1 MPPRAPSKPSNGSK
15 PRSDNPPSGSG
26 RATRSTATGSRSKS
40 PAKKPSGKVAP
51 TKGPSYLARVQLS
64 PLEAAGLSKTRQC
77 VQEVRDETA
86 AIASGLASAS
96 ITEVQLEGPGVEQAQ
111 PSTTTPPVGTLSQ
124 ELTASG
130 VLRDTLG
137 RDPYGKTKSRPGP
150 VPSAMDVD
158 DAMSVNIDEEI
169 GRASP
174 VALPEDFF
182 SEQLVAGISATIE
195 ADAKKVTRVVQIP
208 HAILEDSSQ
217 KVLLESAIWMK
228 RFEEC
233 RSHGDILRAVPDKY
247 VESLK
252 DIVSG
257 FWKDTRAHAAAK
269 TALIRV
275 KQHQRKGTFPSMFN
289 SIGIPSL
296 QFSLEYTAD
305 GMTTFNGDVSDSIKD
320 MKRELLQKYL
330 KEKMAKAAFFAEKCK
345 VANKAKELEKIILGR
360 MKTLVARYP
369 PREDCTAELK
379 RVIDNLVFNGRVL
392 AHCSTIILAR
402 IVQINESHEE
412 EKLAETL
419 EKMEIGQQATAQAQ
433 QTDPE
438 KTPSADAIVKKMLVE
453 LDKRGL
459 MPNKKSPGK
468 KNSQSNAAS
477 SPSKKQQQA
486 KGRKNDGKPTTLPPL
501 GKKSKAQQAKVRQQQ
516 KQQAKSKKG
525 KGQSSARK

>member
-1 MPPRAPSKPSNGSK
+1 
-15 PRSDNPPSGSG
+15 
-26 RATRSTATGSRSKS
+26 
-40 PAKKPSGKVAP
+40 
-51 TKGPSYLARVQLS
+51 
-64 PLEAAGLSKTRQC
+64 
-77 VQEVRDETA
+77 
-86 AIASGLASAS
+86 
-96 ITEVQLEGPGVEQAQ
+96 
-111 PSTTTPPVGTLSQ
+111 
-124 ELTASG
+124 
-130 VLRDTLG
+130 
-137 RDPYGKTKSRPGP
+137 
-150 VPSAMDVD
+150 
-158 DAMSVNIDEEI
+158 
-169 GRASP
+169 
-174 VALPEDFF
+174 
-182 SEQLVAGISATIE
+182 
-195 ADAKKVTRVVQIP
+195 
-208 HAILEDSSQ
+208 
-217 KVLLESAIWMK
+217 
-228 RFEEC
+228 
-233 RSHGDILRAVPDKY
+233 
-247 VESLK
+247 
-252 DIVSG
+252 
-257 FWKDTRAHAAAK
+257 
-269 TALIRV
+269 
-275 KQHQRKGTFPSMFN
+275 MFN

-296 QFSLEYTAD
+296 QFSLEYTTD

-320 MKRELLQKYL
+320 MKRDLLQKYL
-330 KEKMAKAAFFAEKCK
+330 KEKMAEAAFFAEKCK
-345 VANKAKELEKIILGR
+345 VTNKAKELEKIILGR

-369 PREDCTAELK
+369 PQEDCTAELK

-402 IVQINESHEE
+402 IIQINESHEE

-486 KGRKNDGKPTTLPPL
+486 KGRKNDGKPTILPPL